1 MVLCTKAWRESI
13 ALVDPIARQR
23 SLLLHCSSVS
33 RQTLLSQDSI
43 LGCTFFMLSLELL
56 GILNL
61 WNIVRQCNTDDFIT
75 RAVCYS
81 AQHDYGECSLSAL
94 WIILFLFLGHWVSG
108 ISCLGAASLQ
118 CFPPPTCFCSTVLWS
133 SRHDYYLS
141 RCPTTW
147 PTMFSSLCHI

>member
-1 MVLCTKAWRESI
+1 MVLCTKAWHESI
-13 ALVDPIARQR
+13 VLVDLIAQQW
-23 SLLLHCSSVS
+23 SLLLHYSPVS
-33 RQTLLSQDSI
+33 RQTLLFQGSI
-43 LGCTFFMLSLELL
+43 LGCTFLMLNLELL

-61 WNIVRQCNTDDFIT
+61 WNIVRKCNTDDFIT

-118 CFPPPTCFCSTVLWS
+118 CLLLPTCVCFTVLWS
-133 SRHDYYLS
+133 SHHDSYLN
-141 RCPTTW
+141 RCPTTR
-147 PTMFSSLCHI
+147 PTVFSSLCHT